1 MSSFN
6 AEFCIFA
13 LSFLGL
19 TDIVKEACFAYFLIG
34 ESRQLIKIGP
44 GIRSKRSPHVLDV
57 PEKYIPLKGREPFS
71 YQDFGQSRA
80 YQQDK
85 WVDFT
90 PFGLY
95 IARV

>member
-44 GIRSKRSPHVLDV
+44 EIRSKRSPHVLDV